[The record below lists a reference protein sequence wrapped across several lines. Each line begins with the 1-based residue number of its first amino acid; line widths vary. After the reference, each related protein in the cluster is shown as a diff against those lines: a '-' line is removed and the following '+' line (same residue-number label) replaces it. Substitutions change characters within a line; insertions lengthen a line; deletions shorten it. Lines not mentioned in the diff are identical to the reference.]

1 MTRVKMSS
9 RKVPKHIYARLYMN
23 YLIVFALEDIE
34 KIKMKKLHRNSL
46 NNHTSVYKFWNSFYF
61 PSMKIHQQAKL
72 VRNYKISPFE
82 FSKPLKGI
90 FDKAVKI
97 NCTIADWTECARLK
111 AAKLK
116 CTLPLATERLKWT
129 TKNARSMFLCDWEI
143 LYVADIKFYSLLC
156 FAMAQICFN
165 FFHLRCKKT
174 ALT

>member
-1 MTRVKMSS
+1 MSS
-9 RKVPKHIYARLYMN
+9 LKGPKHTYARLYMN

-34 KIKMKKLHRNSL
+34 KIKMKKLHWNSL

-72 VRNYKISPFE
+72 ARNYKILPFE

-97 NCTIADWTECARLK
+97 NCTIADWTEKRVSVRLRN
-111 AAKLK
+111 
-116 CTLPLATERLKWT
+116 PLCSRYRVL
-129 TKNARSMFLCDWEI
+129 
-143 LYVADIKFYSLLC
+143 
-156 FAMAQICFN
+156 FAVMAQICFN
-165 FFHLRCKKT
+165 FFHQRCKKT